1 LNKFVGTLK
10 RADNSYIIL
19 LHNTSNKNC
28 LPLQYES
35 HIRREHL
42 NTTTVSLTIRDA
54 AAEDEGIYSLVLH
67 TSESA
72 VSSNITYHVNT
83 TLHGK
88 QLT

>member
-1 LNKFVGTLK
+1 LYN
-10 RADNSYIIL
+10 A
-19 LHNTSNKNC
+19 SNKNC
-28 LPLQYES
+28 LLLQYES
-35 HIRREHL
+35 HVSREHL

-67 TSESA
+67 TSESDIY
-72 VSSNITYHVNT
+72 SNITYHVNT